1 MYSFTNTFA
10 YSLYCVNIKPTYLQ
24 CAKLVRKLYFEVRI
38 PVIIK
43 EKIAKNT
50 QRMLKKSSTIKKCRQ
65 RTIQNNLFPGANP
78 LWFLYVISNFTT
90 QQKYAELLIDFSW
103 INQCTKTGVE
113 AIKNGYKI
121 YSL

>member
-1 MYSFTNTFA
+1 MDHNVFLCLFINTFA
-10 YSLYCVNIKPTYLQ
+10 YSLYCVNVNLTYLQ

-50 QRMLKKSSTIKKCRQ
+50 QRMLKKSSTNKKCRQ
-65 RTIQNNLFPGANP
+65 RTIQSNLFPGENP

-113 AIKNGYKI
+113 AI
-121 YSL
+121 